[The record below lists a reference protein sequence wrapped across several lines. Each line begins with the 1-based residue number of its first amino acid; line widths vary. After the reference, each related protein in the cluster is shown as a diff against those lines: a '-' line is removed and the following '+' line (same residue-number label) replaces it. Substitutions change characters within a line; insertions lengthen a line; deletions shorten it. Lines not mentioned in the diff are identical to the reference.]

1 MEERVGEIWHN
12 FITRMADKNYPD
24 AEVELVNIKKTI
36 GIFFRALGGD
46 GSLSVAQTDESEYTS
61 ERSFLKRIARSSEK
75 YEFAWIDENSLRL
88 PKVIDYFPTKA
99 LNKDLYLW
107 LAALASISKQSDS
120 WIVDNQQRT
129 KLALGAFPGLNRLYQ
144 RLLDAHLKQRP
155 ALDKISKAE
164 QKTENMILQA
174 LKDPGSI
181 TTLPNSKYMPRP
193 VTLWLHPNPP
203 NAEQQGDQPNLE
215 DSDNQRTDKQKDA
228 TDIGKKQAKRVDS
241 PDEVR
246 GLITVRMENL
256 FTWGEFANM
265 DRSTDDDED
274 PENAKD
280 VAKDLD
286 ELAIARNQRA
296 SKVQM
301 KFDLDL
307 PSEAMD
313 DEILE
318 EGILLPEWDWKKQEL
333 IQDKCQVVNM
343 VSTEQQDTHLPD
355 HLKATAKKL
364 RNQFQAITPART
376 WHYAQSD
383 GQEVD
388 MEAYLKFKADLLA
401 GQHDGKD
408 NFYKELSSGARDLSC
423 LLLADLSLST
433 DTWVNNDSR
442 VIDVIQDSLYLF
454 AESLNAT
461 GDRFGMY
468 GFSSR
473 KTNPIRIHTLKSF
486 DEKYNGKIRSRI
498 AEIKPGYYTR
508 MGAGIRHAANLLKDQ
523 VATQQ
528 LLLILTDGKPN
539 DLDMYEGRYGIEDTK
554 QAILTARTM
563 GLKVFCVTIDEKGND
578 YLPNLFGTNGYA
590 LVRKVTDLP
599 KTLPMLY
606 ARLTL

>member
-24 AEVELVNIKKTI
+24 AEVELINIKKTI

-120 WIVDNQQRT
+120 WIVDNQLRT
-129 KLALGAFPGLNRLYQ
+129 QCALALFPGLKNLYQ
-144 RLLDAHLKQRP
+144 RLLTAHLKQRP
-155 ALDKISKAE
+155 ELDKISKNE
-164 QKTENMILQA
+164 QKTENIILKA
-174 LKDPGSI
+174 LKRPGSVAA
-181 TTLPNSKYMPRP
+181 LPKSKYMPRP

-203 NAEQQGDQPNLE
+203 KALQKGDQENLK

-318 EGILLPEWDWKKQEL
+318 EGILLPEWDWKKQAL
-333 IQDKCQVVNM
+333 IQDKCHVVSL

-433 DTWVNNDSR
+433 DTWVNNNSR

-461 GDRFGMY
+461 GDRFGMV

-473 KTNPIRIHTLKSF
+473 KTNPIRIHTLKTF

-498 AEIKPGYYTR
+498 AQIKPGYYTR
-508 MGAGIRHAANLLKDQ
+508 MGAGIRHAANLLKEQ

-554 QAILTARTM
+554 QAILSARAM

>member
-24 AEVELVNIKKTI
+24 AEVELADIKKII

-120 WIVDNQQRT
+120 WIIDNQLRT
-129 KLALGAFPGLNRLYQ
+129 QCALAAFPGLKNLYQ
-144 RLLDAHLKQRP
+144 RLLTAHLEQRP
-155 ALDKISKAE
+155 ELDKISKDE
-164 QKTENMILQA
+164 QKTESIILQA
-174 LKDPGSI
+174 LNHSGSVVA
-181 TTLPNSKYMPRP
+181 LPKSKYMPRP

-203 NAEQQGDQPNLE
+203 NALQKGDQENLK

>member
-24 AEVELVNIKKTI
+24 AEVELADIKKII

-120 WIVDNQQRT
+120 WIIDNQLRT
-129 KLALGAFPGLNRLYQ
+129 QCALAAFPGLKNLYQ
-144 RLLDAHLKQRP
+144 RLLTAHLEQRP
-155 ALDKISKAE
+155 ELDKISKDE
-164 QKTENMILQA
+164 QKTESIILQA
-174 LKDPGSI
+174 LNHSGSVVA
-181 TTLPNSKYMPRP
+181 LPKSKYMPRP

-203 NAEQQGDQPNLE
+203 NALQKGDQENLK

-461 GDRFGMY
+461 GDRFGMI

-473 KTNPIRIHTLKSF
+473 KTNPIRIHTLKTF

-498 AEIKPGYYTR
+498 AQIKPGYYTR
-508 MGAGIRHAANLLKDQ
+508 MGAGIRHAANLLKEQ

-554 QAILTARTM
+554 QAILSARAM

>member
-1 MEERVGEIWHN
+1 
-12 FITRMADKNYPD
+12 
-24 AEVELVNIKKTI
+24 
-36 GIFFRALGGD
+36 
-46 GSLSVAQTDESEYTS
+46 
-61 ERSFLKRIARSSEK
+61 
-75 YEFAWIDENSLRL
+75 LR
-88 PKVIDYFPTKA
+88 TKC
-99 LNKDLYLW
+99 
-107 LAALASISKQSDS
+107 ALA
-120 WIVDNQQRT
+120 
-129 KLALGAFPGLNRLYQ
+129 AFPGLKKLYQ
-144 RLLDAHLKQRP
+144 RLLEAHLGQRP
-155 ALDKISKAE
+155 ELGKISKDE

-181 TTLPNSKYMPRP
+181 ATLPNSKYMPRP

-203 NAEQQGDQPNLE
+203 NAVQQGDQPDLE

-313 DEILE
+313 DEVLE
-318 EGILLPEWDWKKQEL
+318 EGVLLPEWDWKKQTL
-333 IQDKCQVVNM
+333 IQDKCQVVSM
-343 VSTEQQDTHLPD
+343 VSTQQQDTSLPD

-388 MEAYLKFKADLLA
+388 LDAYLKFKSDLMA
-401 GQHDGKD
+401 GQHDGKS
-408 NFYKELSSGARDLSC
+408 NLYKELSSGARDLSC

-461 GDRFGMY
+461 GDRFGMV

-473 KTNPIRIHTLKSF
+473 KTNPIRIHTLKTF
-486 DEKYNGKIRSRI
+486 DEKYSGKIRSRI
-498 AEIKPGYYTR
+498 AQIKPGYYTR
-508 MGAGIRHAANLLKDQ
+508 MGAGIRHAANLLKEQ

-554 QAILTARTM
+554 QAILSARAM

>member
-1 MEERVGEIWHN
+1 
-12 FITRMADKNYPD
+12 MADKNYPD
-24 AEVELVNIKKTI
+24 AEVELADIKKII

-46 GSLSVAQTDESEYTS
+46 GSLNVAQTDESEYTS

-120 WIVDNQQRT
+120 WIIDNQLRT
-129 KLALGAFPGLNRLYQ
+129 QCALAAFPGLKNLYQ
-144 RLLDAHLKQRP
+144 RLLTAHLEQRP
-155 ALDKISKAE
+155 ELDKISKDE
-164 QKTENMILQA
+164 QKTESIILQA
-174 LKDPGSI
+174 LNHSGSVVA
-181 TTLPNSKYMPRP
+181 LPKSKYMPRP

-203 NAEQQGDQPNLE
+203 NALQKGDQENLK

>member
-12 FITRMADKNYPD
+12 FITRLADKNYPD

-120 WIVDNQQRT
+120 WIIDNQLRT
-129 KLALGAFPGLNRLYQ
+129 QCALAAFPGLKNLYQ
-144 RLLDAHLKQRP
+144 RLLTAHLEQRP
-155 ALDKISKAE
+155 ELDKISKDE
-164 QKTENMILQA
+164 QKTESIILQA
-174 LKDPGSI
+174 LNHSGSVVA
-181 TTLPNSKYMPRP
+181 LPKSKYMPRP

-203 NAEQQGDQPNLE
+203 NALQKGDQENLK

-461 GDRFGMY
+461 GDRFGMI

-473 KTNPIRIHTLKSF
+473 KTNPIRIHTLKTF

-498 AEIKPGYYTR
+498 AQIKPGYYTR
-508 MGAGIRHAANLLKDQ
+508 MGAGIRHAANLLKEQ

-554 QAILTARTM
+554 QAILSARAM

>member
-12 FITRMADKNYPD
+12 FITRMADKSYPD
-24 AEVELVNIKKTI
+24 AQVELAEIKKTI

-46 GSLSVAQTDESEYTS
+46 GSLNVAQTDESEYTS

-88 PKVIDYFPTKA
+88 PSVIDYFPTKT

-107 LAALASISKQSDS
+107 LAALASIPEQSDS

-129 KLALGAFPGLNRLYQ
+129 KSALSAFPGLNKLYQ
-144 RLLDAHLKQRP
+144 RLLDAHLEQRP
-155 ALDKISKAE
+155 ELDKISKAE

-313 DEILE
+313 DEVLE
-318 EGILLPEWDWKKQEL
+318 EGILLPEWDWKKQAL
-333 IQDKCQVVNM
+333 IQDKCHVVSM
-343 VSTEQQDTHLPD
+343 VSTQQQDTSLPD
-355 HLKATAKKL
+355 HLKATAKNL

-388 MEAYLKFKADLLA
+388 LDAYLKFKSDLMA
-401 GQHDGKD
+401 GQHDGKS
-408 NFYKELSSGARDLSC
+408 NLYKELSSGARDLSC

-433 DTWVNNDSR
+433 DTWVNNESR

>member
-24 AEVELVNIKKTI
+24 AEVELADIKKII

-46 GSLSVAQTDESEYTS
+46 GSLNVAQTDESEYTS

-120 WIVDNQQRT
+120 WIIDNQLRT
-129 KLALGAFPGLNRLYQ
+129 QCALAAFPGLKNLYQ
-144 RLLDAHLKQRP
+144 RLLTAHLEQRP
-155 ALDKISKAE
+155 ELDKISKDE
-164 QKTENMILQA
+164 QKTESIILQA
-174 LKDPGSI
+174 LNHSGSVVA
-181 TTLPNSKYMPRP
+181 LPKSKYMPRP

-203 NAEQQGDQPNLE
+203 NALQKGDQENLK

-461 GDRFGMY
+461 GDRFGMI

-473 KTNPIRIHTLKSF
+473 KTNPIRIHTLKTF

-498 AEIKPGYYTR
+498 AQIKPGYYTR

>member
-12 FITRMADKNYPD
+12 FITRLADKNYPD

-75 YEFAWIDENSLRL
+75 CEFAWIDENSLRL

-120 WIVDNQQRT
+120 WIVDNQLRT
-129 KLALGAFPGLNRLYQ
+129 QCALVAFPGLKNLYQ
-144 RLLDAHLKQRP
+144 RLLTAHLEQRP
-155 ALDKISKAE
+155 ELDKISKDE
-164 QKTENMILQA
+164 QKTENIILKA
-174 LKDPGSI
+174 LKRPGSVAA
-181 TTLPNSKYMPRP
+181 LPKSKYMPRP

-203 NAEQQGDQPNLE
+203 NALQQIEPNDLQ
-215 DSDNQRTDKQKDA
+215 DSDNQRTDQQKDA

-318 EGILLPEWDWKKQEL
+318 EGVLLPEWDWKKQVL
-333 IQDKCQVVNM
+333 VQDKCQVVNM

-376 WHYAQSD
+376 WHYGQSD

-473 KTNPIRIHTLKSF
+473 KTNPIRIHTLKTF
-486 DEKYNGKIRSRI
+486 DEKYSGKIRSRI
-498 AEIKPGYYTR
+498 AQIKPGYYTR
-508 MGAGIRHAANLLKDQ
+508 MGAGIRHAANLLKEQ

-554 QAILTARTM
+554 QAILSTRAM

-599 KTLPMLY
+599 KTLPLLY
-606 ARLTL
+606 ARLTH

>member
-12 FITRMADKNYPD
+12 FITRLADKNYPD

-120 WIVDNQQRT
+120 WIIDNQLRT
-129 KLALGAFPGLNRLYQ
+129 QCALAAFPGLKNLYQ
-144 RLLDAHLKQRP
+144 RLLTAHLEQRP
-155 ALDKISKAE
+155 ELDKISKDE
-164 QKTENMILQA
+164 QKTESIILQA
-174 LKDPGSI
+174 LNHSGSVVA
-181 TTLPNSKYMPRP
+181 LPKSKYMPRP

-203 NAEQQGDQPNLE
+203 NALQKGDQENLK

-286 ELAIARNQRA
+286 GLAIARNQRA

-313 DEILE
+313 DEVLE
-318 EGILLPEWDWKKQEL
+318 EGVLLPEWDWKKQTL
-333 IQDKCQVVNM
+333 IQDKCQVVSM
-343 VSTEQQDTHLPD
+343 VSTQQQDTSLPD

-388 MEAYLKFKADLLA
+388 LDAYLKFKSDLMA
-401 GQHDGKD
+401 GQHDGKS
-408 NFYKELSSGARDLSC
+408 NLYKELSSGARDLSC

-461 GDRFGMY
+461 GDRFGMV

-473 KTNPIRIHTLKSF
+473 KTNPIRIHTLKTF
-486 DEKYNGKIRSRI
+486 DEKYSGKIRSRI
-498 AEIKPGYYTR
+498 AQIKPGYYTR
-508 MGAGIRHAANLLKDQ
+508 MGAGIRHAANLLKEQ

-554 QAILTARTM
+554 QAILSARAM

>member
-12 FITRMADKNYPD
+12 FITRLADKNYPD

-75 YEFAWIDENSLRL
+75 CEFAWIDENSLRL

-120 WIVDNQQRT
+120 WIVDNQLRT
-129 KLALGAFPGLNRLYQ
+129 QCALVAFPGLKNLYQ
-144 RLLDAHLKQRP
+144 RLLTAHLEQRP
-155 ALDKISKAE
+155 ELDKISKDE
-164 QKTENMILQA
+164 QKTENIILKA
-174 LKDPGSI
+174 LKRPGSVAA
-181 TTLPNSKYMPRP
+181 LPKSKYMPRP

-203 NAEQQGDQPNLE
+203 NALQQIEPNDLQ
-215 DSDNQRTDKQKDA
+215 DSDNQRTDQQKDA

-318 EGILLPEWDWKKQEL
+318 EGVLLPEWDWKKQVL
-333 IQDKCQVVNM
+333 VQDKCQVVNM

-376 WHYAQSD
+376 WHYGQSD

-473 KTNPIRIHTLKSF
+473 KTNPIRIHTLKTF
-486 DEKYNGKIRSRI
+486 DEKYSGKIRSRI
-498 AEIKPGYYTR
+498 AQIKPGYYTR
-508 MGAGIRHAANLLKDQ
+508 MGAGIRHAANLLKEQ

-554 QAILTARTM
+554 QAILSARAM

-599 KTLPMLY
+599 KTLPLLY
-606 ARLTL
+606 ARLTH

>member
-12 FITRMADKNYPD
+12 FITRMADKNYPEE
-24 AEVELVNIKKTI
+24 EVTLKQVKKTI

-46 GSLSVAQTDESEYTS
+46 GSLIVAQTDASEYIS
-61 ERSFLKRIARSSEK
+61 ERSFLKRIARSAEK
-75 YEFAWIDENSLRL
+75 YEFAWIDESALRL
-88 PKVIDYFPTKA
+88 PEVIDYFPKA
-99 LNKDLYLW
+99 SLNKDLYLW
-107 LAALASISKQSDS
+107 LTALASIPVQSS
-120 WIVDNQQRT
+120 VWIVDNQLRT
-129 KLALGAFPGLNRLYQ
+129 QLALTTFPGLNTLYS
-144 RLLDAHLKQRP
+144 RLLNAHLLQRP
-155 ALDKISKAE
+155 AVEKLSKIESTIERA
-164 QKTENMILQA
+164 IVQA
-174 LKDPGSI
+174 LKEPGSI
-181 TTLPNSKYMPRP
+181 NSLPGSKYMPRP
-193 VTLWLHPNPP
+193 VFLWLHPNPP
-203 NAEQQGDQPNLE
+203 SVSGSGRDSFGE
-215 DSDNQRTDKQKDA
+215 SDNQRTDEQTDA
-228 TDIGKKQAKRVDS
+228 TDIGKKQAKRVETPEHD
-241 PDEVR
+241 R
-246 GLITVRMENL
+246 GLITVRMENI

-274 PENAKD
+274 PDNAKE

-313 DEILE
+313 DDILE
-318 EGILLPEWDWKKQEL
+318 DGILLPEWDWKQQKL
-333 IQDKCQVVNM
+333 IEDKCRVVSLQSNDGG
-343 VSTEQQDTHLPD
+343 STQLPD

-376 WHYAQSD
+376 WHYKQSD

-388 MEAYLKFKADLLA
+388 MESYLQYRADLLS
-401 GQHDGKD
+401 GYDSGSENLHKQL
-408 NFYKELSSGARDLSC
+408 NSGARDLSC

-454 AESLNAT
+454 AESLKAT
-461 GDRFGMY
+461 GDRFGMV

-473 KTNPIRIHTLKSF
+473 KTDPIRIHTLKSF
-486 DEKYNGKIRSRI
+486 DENYGDVVRSRI
-498 AEIKPGYYTR
+498 ASIKPGYYTR
-508 MGAGIRHAANLLKDQ
+508 MGAGIRHATNLLENQ
-523 VATQQ
+523 VAAQQ

-554 QAILTARTM
+554 QAILSAKEL
-563 GLKVFCVTIDEKGND
+563 GLKVFCVTIDEKAND
-578 YLPNLFGTNGYA
+578 YLPNLFGSNGYA
-590 LVRKVTDLP
+590 LIKKVTDLP

-606 ARLTL
+606 ARLTS

>member
-24 AEVELVNIKKTI
+24 AEVELADIKKII

-46 GSLSVAQTDESEYTS
+46 GSLNVAQTDESEYTS

-120 WIVDNQQRT
+120 WIIDNQLRT
-129 KLALGAFPGLNRLYQ
+129 QCALAAFPGLKNLYQ
-144 RLLDAHLKQRP
+144 RLLTAHLEQRP
-155 ALDKISKAE
+155 ELDKISKDE
-164 QKTENMILQA
+164 QKTESIILQA
-174 LKDPGSI
+174 LNHSGSVVA
-181 TTLPNSKYMPRP
+181 LPKSKYMPRP

-203 NAEQQGDQPNLE
+203 NALQKGDQENLK

>member
-12 FITRMADKNYPD
+12 FITRMADKSYPD
-24 AEVELVNIKKTI
+24 AQVELAEIKKTI

>member
-313 DEILE
+313 DEVLE
-318 EGILLPEWDWKKQEL
+318 EGILLPEWDWKKQAL
-333 IQDKCQVVNM
+333 IQDKCHVVSM
-343 VSTEQQDTHLPD
+343 VSTQQQDTSLPD
-355 HLKATAKKL
+355 HLKATAKNL

-388 MEAYLKFKADLLA
+388 LDAYLKFKSDLMA
-401 GQHDGKD
+401 GQHDGKS
-408 NFYKELSSGARDLSC
+408 NLYKELSSGARDLSC

-433 DTWVNNDSR
+433 DTWVNNESR

-508 MGAGIRHAANLLKDQ
+508 M
-523 VATQQ
+523 
-528 LLLILTDGKPN
+528 
-539 DLDMYEGRYGIEDTK
+539 
-554 QAILTARTM
+554 
-563 GLKVFCVTIDEKGND
+563 
-578 YLPNLFGTNGYA
+578 
-590 LVRKVTDLP
+590 
-599 KTLPMLY
+599 
-606 ARLTL
+606 

>member
-12 FITRMADKNYPD
+12 FITRMADKSYPD
-24 AEVELVNIKKTI
+24 AQVELAEIKKTI

-46 GSLSVAQTDESEYTS
+46 GSLNVAQTDESEYTS

-88 PKVIDYFPTKA
+88 PSVIDYFPTKT

-107 LAALASISKQSDS
+107 LAALASIPEQSDS

-129 KLALGAFPGLNRLYQ
+129 KSALSAFPGLNKLYQ
-144 RLLDAHLKQRP
+144 RLLDAHLEQRP
-155 ALDKISKAE
+155 ELDKISKAE
-164 QKTENMILQA
+164 QKTEKMILQA

-181 TTLPNSKYMPRP
+181 AALPKSKYMPRL

-203 NAEQQGDQPNLE
+203 NAVQQGDQPDLE

-228 TDIGKKQAKRVDS
+228 TDIGKKEAKRVDS

-313 DEILE
+313 DEVLE
-318 EGILLPEWDWKKQEL
+318 EGILLPEWDWKKQAL
-333 IQDKCQVVNM
+333 IQDKCHVVSM
-343 VSTEQQDTHLPD
+343 VSTQQQDTSLPD

-388 MEAYLKFKADLLA
+388 LDAYLKFKSDLMA
-401 GQHDGKD
+401 GQHDGKS
-408 NFYKELSSGARDLSC
+408 NLYKELSSGARDLSC

-433 DTWVNNDSR
+433 DTWVNNESR

>member
-1 MEERVGEIWHN
+1 MEEHVGEIWHN
-12 FITRMADKNYPD
+12 FITRIADKSYP
-24 AEVELVNIKKTI
+24 EELVTLKQVKKTI
-36 GIFFRALGGD
+36 GIFFRALGGN
-46 GSLSVAQTDESEYTS
+46 GSLTIAQTDANEYHS
-61 ERSFLKRIARSSEK
+61 ERSFLKRIARSTEK
-75 YEFAWIDENSLRL
+75 YEFAWVDENSLRL
-88 PKVIDYFPTKA
+88 PEAIDYFPKA
-99 LNKDLYLW
+99 SLNKDLYLW
-107 LAALASISKQSDS
+107 LATLACIPVQSHIWFIDS
-120 WIVDNQQRT
+120 QART
-129 KLALGAFPGLNRLYQ
+129 ELALSSFPGLKSLYT
-144 RLLDAHLKQRP
+144 RLLAAHLDQRP
-155 ALDKISKAE
+155 DQEKLSKGEAALEYSIVK
-164 QKTENMILQA
+164 A
-174 LKDPGSI
+174 LKNPGSVK
-181 TTLPNSKYMPRP
+181 TLPDSKYMPRP
-193 VTLWLHPNPP
+193 VLLWLHPNPP
-203 NAEQQGDQPNLE
+203 TLSNSHKDSFGE
-215 DSDNQRTDKQKDA
+215 SDNQRADKQKDA
-228 TDIGKKQAKRVDS
+228 TDIGKKQAKRVETPEHD
-241 PDEVR
+241 R
-246 GLITVRMENL
+246 GLISVRMENI

-274 PENAKD
+274 PDNAKE

-313 DEILE
+313 DEVLE
-318 EGILLPEWDWKKQEL
+318 DGILLPEWDWKQKKL
-333 IQDKCQVVNM
+333 IEDKCRVVSLLSDKGG
-343 VSTEQQDTHLPD
+343 STQLPD

-376 WHYAQSD
+376 WHYKQSD
-383 GQEVD
+383 GQEID
-388 MEAYLKFKADLLA
+388 IEAYLQYRADRLS
-401 GQHDGKD
+401 GHDNGFENLHKQL
-408 NFYKELSSGARDLSC
+408 NSGARDLSC

-454 AESLNAT
+454 AESLKAT

-473 KTNPIRIHTLKSF
+473 KTNPIRIHTLKDF
-486 DEKYNGKIRSRI
+486 DESYGGVVRSRI
-498 AEIKPGYYTR
+498 ASIKPGYYTR

-523 VATQQ
+523 TATQQ

-554 QAILTARTM
+554 QAILAAKEL
-563 GLKVFCVTIDEKGND
+563 GLKVFCVTIDEKAND
-578 YLPNLFGTNGYA
+578 YLPNLFGSNGYA
-590 LVRKVTDLP
+590 LIKKVTDLP

>member
-24 AEVELVNIKKTI
+24 AEVELADIKKII

-46 GSLSVAQTDESEYTS
+46 GSLNVAQTDESEYTS

-120 WIVDNQQRT
+120 WIIDNQLRT
-129 KLALGAFPGLNRLYQ
+129 QCALAAFPGLKNLYQ
-144 RLLDAHLKQRP
+144 RLLTAHLEQRP
-155 ALDKISKAE
+155 ELDKISKDE
-164 QKTENMILQA
+164 QKTESIILQA
-174 LKDPGSI
+174 LNHSGSVVA
-181 TTLPNSKYMPRP
+181 LPKSKYMPRP

-203 NAEQQGDQPNLE
+203 NALQKGDQENLK

-461 GDRFGMY
+461 GDRFGMI

-473 KTNPIRIHTLKSF
+473 KTNPIRIHTLKTF

-498 AEIKPGYYTR
+498 AQIKPGYYTR
-508 MGAGIRHAANLLKDQ
+508 MGAGIRHAANLLKEQ

-554 QAILTARTM
+554 QAILSARAM

>member
-1 MEERVGEIWHN
+1 M
-12 FITRMADKNYPD
+12 
-24 AEVELVNIKKTI
+24 
-36 GIFFRALGGD
+36 GGD
-46 GSLSVAQTDESEYTS
+46 GSLIVSQTDASEYSS
-61 ERSFLKRIARSSEK
+61 ERSFLKRIARSTEK

-88 PKVIDYFPTKA
+88 PETIDYFPKA
-99 LNKDLYLW
+99 SLNKDLYLW
-107 LAALASISKQSDS
+107 LAALASIPAQSDS
-120 WIVDNQQRT
+120 WIVDNQLRT
-129 KLALGAFPGLNRLYQ
+129 NLALAAFPGLRALYG
-144 RLLDAHLKQRP
+144 RLLDAHLVQRP
-155 ALDKISKAE
+155 ELEKLS
-164 QKTENMILQA
+164 KTETVTEQRIIQA
-174 LKDPGSI
+174 LKEPGSI
-181 TTLPNSKYMPRP
+181 SQLPKSKYMPRP
-193 VTLWLHPNPP
+193 VLLWLHPNPP
-203 NAEQQGDQPNLE
+203 VVVATHQDNLE
-215 DSDNQRTDKQKDA
+215 DSDNQRTGKEKDA
-228 TDIGKKQAKRVDS
+228 TDIGKKQAKRVET
-241 PDEVR
+241 PEHNR
-246 GLITVRMENL
+246 GFISVRMENI

-274 PENAKD
+274 PDNAKE

-318 EGILLPEWDWKKQEL
+318 EGILLPEWDWKQQKLVE
-333 IQDKCQVVNM
+333 DKCRVVSM
-343 VSTEQQDTHLPD
+343 VSADSDQTHLPN
-355 HLKATAKKL
+355 HLKTTAKKL

-376 WHYAQSD
+376 WHYKRSD

-388 MEAYLKFKADLLA
+388 MDAYLQYRADKLA
-401 GQHDGKD
+401 GHDSGNEKL
-408 NFYKELSSGARDLSC
+408 YKELNSGARDLSS

-454 AESLNAT
+454 AESLKAT

-486 DEKYNGKIRSRI
+486 DENYSGAVRSRI
-498 AEIKPGYYTR
+498 ANIKPGYYTR
-508 MGAGIRHAANLLKDQ
+508 MGAAIRHTTDLLKEQ

-539 DLDMYEGRYGIEDTK
+539 DLDVYEGRYGIEDTK
-554 QAILTARTM
+554 HAIVAARSL
-563 GLKVFCVTIDEKGND
+563 GLKVFCVTIDEKANE
-578 YLPNLFGTNGYA
+578 YLPNLFGSNGYA
-590 LVRKVTDLP
+590 LVKNVKDLP
-599 KTLPMLY
+599 KSLPMLY
-606 ARLTL
+606 ARLVN

>member
-24 AEVELVNIKKTI
+24 AQVELADIKKII

-46 GSLSVAQTDESEYTS
+46 GSLNVAQTDESEYTS

-120 WIVDNQQRT
+120 WIIDNQLRT
-129 KLALGAFPGLNRLYQ
+129 QCALAAFPGLKNLYQ
-144 RLLDAHLKQRP
+144 RLLTAHLEQRP
-155 ALDKISKAE
+155 ELDKISKDE
-164 QKTENMILQA
+164 QKTESIILQA
-174 LKDPGSI
+174 LNHSGSVVA
-181 TTLPNSKYMPRP
+181 LPKSKYMPRP

-203 NAEQQGDQPNLE
+203 NALQKGDQENLK

>member
-99 LNKDLYLW
+99 LNKDLYLC

-313 DEILE
+313 DEVLE
-318 EGILLPEWDWKKQEL
+318 EGILLPEWDWKKQAL
-333 IQDKCQVVNM
+333 IQDKCHVVSM
-343 VSTEQQDTHLPD
+343 VSTQQQDTSLPD
-355 HLKATAKKL
+355 HLKATAKNL

-388 MEAYLKFKADLLA
+388 LDAYLKFKSDLMA
-401 GQHDGKD
+401 GQHDGKS
-408 NFYKELSSGARDLSC
+408 NLYKELSSGARDLSC

-433 DTWVNNDSR
+433 DTWVNNESR

>member
-1 MEERVGEIWHN
+1 MEEQVGEIWHN

-24 AEVELVNIKKTI
+24 AQVELADIKKII

-46 GSLSVAQTDESEYTS
+46 GSLNVAQTDESEYTS

-120 WIVDNQQRT
+120 WIIDNQLRT
-129 KLALGAFPGLNRLYQ
+129 QCALAAFPGLKNLYQ
-144 RLLDAHLKQRP
+144 RLLTAHLEQRP
-155 ALDKISKAE
+155 ELDKISKDE
-164 QKTENMILQA
+164 QKTESIILQA
-174 LKDPGSI
+174 LNHSGSVVA
-181 TTLPNSKYMPRP
+181 LPKSKYMPRP

-203 NAEQQGDQPNLE
+203 NALQKGDQENLK

-461 GDRFGMY
+461 GDRFGMI

-473 KTNPIRIHTLKSF
+473 KTNPIRIHTLKTF

-498 AEIKPGYYTR
+498 AQIKPGYYTR
-508 MGAGIRHAANLLKDQ
+508 MGAGIRHAANLLKEQ

-554 QAILTARTM
+554 QAILSARAM

>member
-1 MEERVGEIWHN
+1 
-12 FITRMADKNYPD
+12 
-24 AEVELVNIKKTI
+24 
-36 GIFFRALGGD
+36 
-46 GSLSVAQTDESEYTS
+46 
-61 ERSFLKRIARSSEK
+61 
-75 YEFAWIDENSLRL
+75 
-88 PKVIDYFPTKA
+88 VIDYFPTKA

-120 WIVDNQQRT
+120 WIIDNQLRT
-129 KLALGAFPGLNRLYQ
+129 QCALAAFPGLKNLYQ
-144 RLLDAHLKQRP
+144 RLLTAHLEQRP
-155 ALDKISKAE
+155 ELDKISKDE
-164 QKTENMILQA
+164 QKTESIILQA
-174 LKDPGSI
+174 LNHSGSVVA
-181 TTLPNSKYMPRP
+181 LPKSKYMPRP

-203 NAEQQGDQPNLE
+203 NALQKGDQENLK

>member
-24 AEVELVNIKKTI
+24 EQVTLKQIKKTI
-36 GIFFRALGGD
+36 GIFFRALGGN
-46 GSLSVAQTDESEYTS
+46 GSLVVSQTDASEYSS
-61 ERSFLKRIARSSEK
+61 ERSFLKRIARSTEK
-75 YEFAWIDENSLRL
+75 YEFAWVDENSLML
-88 PKVIDYFPTKA
+88 PEVIDYFPKA
-99 LNKDLYLW
+99 SLNKELYLW
-107 LAALASISKQSDS
+107 LAALASIPKQSDS
-120 WIVDNQQRT
+120 WLIDNQSRT
-129 KLALGAFPGLNRLYQ
+129 QLALSAFPGLHSLYS
-144 RLLDAHLKQRP
+144 RLLGAHLVQRP
-155 ALDKISKAE
+155 DQEKISKHE
-164 QKTENMILQA
+164 LEVERCIVQA
-174 LKDPGSI
+174 LQEPGSI
-181 TTLPNSKYMPRP
+181 KSLPSSKYMPRP
-193 VTLWLHPNPP
+193 VLLWLHPNPP
-203 NAEQQGDQPNLE
+203 VIE
-215 DSDNQRTDKQKDA
+215 DNHKDSFGESDNQRSGEEKDA
-228 TDIGKKQAKRVDS
+228 SDIGKKQAKRVETPEHD
-241 PDEVR
+241 R
-246 GLITVRMENL
+246 GLITVRMENI

-274 PENAKD
+274 PDNAKE

-313 DEILE
+313 DEVLE
-318 EGILLPEWDWKKQEL
+318 DGILLPEWDWKQQKL
-333 IQDKCQVVNM
+333 IEDRCRVVCLISDNKHQ
-343 VSTEQQDTHLPD
+343 TQLPD
-355 HLKATAKKL
+355 HLKSTAKKL

-376 WHYAQSD
+376 WHHKQSD

-388 MEAYLKFKADLLA
+388 MEAYLQYRADKLTGYNNGAENL
-401 GQHDGKD
+401 
-408 NFYKELSSGARDLSC
+408 YKQLNSGARDLSC

-454 AESLNAT
+454 AESLKAT
-461 GDRFGMY
+461 GDRFGMV

-473 KTNPIRIHTLKSF
+473 KTDPIRIHTLKSF
-486 DEKYNGKIRSRI
+486 DEEYGGVVRSRI
-498 AEIKPGYYTR
+498 ASIKPGYYTR
-508 MGAGIRHAANLLKDQ
+508 MGAGIRHATNLLKDQ

-554 QAILTARTM
+554 QAILSAKEL
-563 GLKVFCVTIDEKGND
+563 GLKVFCVTVDEKAND
-578 YLPNLFGTNGYA
+578 YLPNLFGSNGYA
-590 LVRKVTDLP
+590 LIKKVTDLP

>member
-1 MEERVGEIWHN
+1 MEEQVGEIWHN

-24 AEVELVNIKKTI
+24 AQVELADIKKII

-46 GSLSVAQTDESEYTS
+46 GSLNVAQTDESEYTS

-120 WIVDNQQRT
+120 WIIDNQLRT
-129 KLALGAFPGLNRLYQ
+129 QCALAAFPGLKNLYQ
-144 RLLDAHLKQRP
+144 RLLTAHLEQRP
-155 ALDKISKAE
+155 ELDKISKDE
-164 QKTENMILQA
+164 QKTESIILQA
-174 LKDPGSI
+174 LNHSGSVVA
-181 TTLPNSKYMPRP
+181 LPKSKYMPRP

-203 NAEQQGDQPNLE
+203 NALQKGDQENLK